1 MLRIAICD
9 DLPEQLAKIE
19 AGTKKYFSAYINE
32 PVEIHTYNGPF
43 VLLESFENEPYD
55 ILLLDICM
63 PNIDGTQVA
72 AGIRRRGAK
81 TEIIFITTSD
91 EFAVDAFALKAAHY
105 LLKPF
110 TQAQLDDALDR
121 AMSRFSEHQTL
132 SVSLRI
138 VGKGVITLEINDILW
153 IESNGHKQFVF
164 LNSGKKHEIHESF
177 SQLLSIFDKLSEGQF
192 VSPYKGYL
200 VNQKAIRTIAPKYIT
215 MRSGDNIP
223 LPRGSF
229 RKFSDNYFTYMF
241 PKEL

>member
-1 MLRIAICD
+1 
-9 DLPEQLAKIE
+9 
-19 AGTKKYFSAYINE
+19 
-32 PVEIHTYNGPF
+32 
-43 VLLESFENEPYD
+43 
-55 ILLLDICM
+55 M

-72 AGIRRRGAK
+72 ADIRRRGAK

-153 IESNGHKQFVF
+153 IESNSHKQFVF
-164 LNSGKKHEIHESF
+164 LNSGKKHEIHES
-177 SQLLSIFDKLSEGQF
+177 LSD
-192 VSPYKGYL
+192 
-200 VNQKAIRTIAPKYIT
+200 
-215 MRSGDNIP
+215 
-223 LPRGSF
+223 
-229 RKFSDNYFTYMF
+229 RKSVV
-241 PKEL
+241 